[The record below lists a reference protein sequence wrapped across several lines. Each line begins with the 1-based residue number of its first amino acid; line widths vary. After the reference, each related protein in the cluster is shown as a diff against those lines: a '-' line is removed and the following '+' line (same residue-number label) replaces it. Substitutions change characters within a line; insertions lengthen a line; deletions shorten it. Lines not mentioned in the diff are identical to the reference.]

1 MSKTLMRYVSETMNS
16 CRDTDEDSI
25 RTCVAMDAE
34 VSKAIADYMARKNA
48 PSQAKG
54 PDRTFS
60 LDDLKKDMMRPMIDY
75 GQQIADIEKYAS
87 EQSDVE
93 PKSHDEGIDR

>member
-34 VSKAIADYMARKNA
+34 VSKAIADYKAKQNA
-48 PSQAKG
+48 PSQAKEPG
-54 PDRTFS
+54 STFS
-60 LDDLKKDMMRPMIDY
+60 LDELKQDMMRPMI
-75 GQQIADIEKYAS
+75 GGE
-87 EQSDVE
+87 E
-93 PKSHDEGIDR
+93 R